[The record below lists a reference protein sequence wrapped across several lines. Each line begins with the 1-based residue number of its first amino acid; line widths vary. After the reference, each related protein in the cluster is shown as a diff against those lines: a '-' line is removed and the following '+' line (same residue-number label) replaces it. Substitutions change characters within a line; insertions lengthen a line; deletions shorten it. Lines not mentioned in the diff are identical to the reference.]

1 MNVLV
6 AYPVTLLSAAL
17 TTAVSLPLWRR
28 WCRQSGTIDE
38 PGHRKIHSTPIP
50 LAGGLAV
57 MTGLV
62 VPLLAGA
69 AVAAAYSRFTIPGL
83 FQYGMSK
90 RAIQI
95 LGIMA
100 GALGMLLIG
109 LRDDRVELRP
119 SIKFGGQLIVAL
131 MVAATGVRITLF
143 VPSLAFSYGVTALW
157 ILTVVNAFNFMDN
170 MNGLCGG
177 LGAIGAGSF
186 GLIAARQGQY
196 LVAAMAFLIAG
207 ALAGFLPHNF
217 PRATAFLG
225 DAGSHLTG
233 FLLGVLAILPHFYSA
248 KHRQPLAVLTPLL
261 VLAVPLGDLVWV
273 VMLRWRAG
281 KPFYIGDTNHL
292 SHRLVRRGLNP
303 ARAVLVIW
311 FLSAAAGG
319 LAVLLQ

>member
-1 MNVLV
+1 MNLRVV
-6 AYPVTLLSAAL
+6 YPVALVSAAL
-17 TTAVSLPLWRR
+17 TTAVSLPVWRR
-28 WCRQSGTIDE
+28 WCHQSGTIDD
-38 PGHRKIHSTPIP
+38 PGPRKIHSAPIP

-62 VPLLAGA
+62 VPILAGT
-69 AVAAAYSRFTIPGL
+69 AVGAAYSHLTIPGL
-83 FQYGMSK
+83 FEYGLNK

-95 LGIMA
+95 VGIMV

-119 SIKFGGQLIVAL
+119 AVKFGGQLIVAL
-131 MVAATGVRITLF
+131 AVAATGIRITLF
-143 VPSLAFSYGVTALW
+143 VPSLAFSYGITALW

-170 MNGLCGG
+170 MNGLCAG
-177 LGAIGAGSF
+177 LGVIGAGSF
-186 GLIAARQGQY
+186 GLIAAAQGQY
-196 LVAAMAFLIAG
+196 LVAAMASLIAG
-207 ALAGFLPHNF
+207 ALLGFLPFNY

-248 KHRQPLAVLTPLL
+248 KHREPLAVLTPLL

-273 VMLRWRAG
+273 VALRWKAG

-292 SHRLVRRGLNP
+292 SHRLVRRGLTP
-303 ARAVLVIW
+303 ARAVVVAWL
-311 FLSAAAGG
+311 LSCVAGG
-319 LAVLLQ
+319 LAFLLQ